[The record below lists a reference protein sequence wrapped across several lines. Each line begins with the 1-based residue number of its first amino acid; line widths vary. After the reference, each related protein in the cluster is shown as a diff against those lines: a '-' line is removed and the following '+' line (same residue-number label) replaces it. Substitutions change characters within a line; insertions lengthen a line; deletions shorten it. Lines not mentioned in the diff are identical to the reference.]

1 MPKGESEKAKMKK
14 EKEDKEEEGEMKDRK
29 RISINPLEISP
40 PLNFAPRPSR
50 TPVQGGTYP

>member
-14 EKEDKEEEGEMKDRK
+14 EKEDKEEEGEMKDIK
-29 RISINPLEISP
+29 RICINPLEISP

-50 TPVQGGTYP
+50 TLAQGGT